1 MGWAIP
7 RERGFLSGGGGAVA
21 VGGGYCR
28 LLWWEEL
35 LPGKELLRWGGAAV
49 TGMGEALKM

>member
-1 MGWAIP
+1 MDATVVWDGLFQE
-7 RERGFLSGGGGAVA
+7 REASSAEGEGAVA

-35 LPGKELLRWGGAAV
+35 LPGKELLRW
-49 TGMGEALKM
+49 EELL